1 MTNQAGRG
9 GLREQRK
16 ARTRR
21 AIQEH
26 ALRLFLD
33 KGYDA
38 TTVEEIAAAAGVS
51 HMTFFRYFPT
61 KEAVV
66 EDDDYDPII
75 ADLVRDHPTGE
86 PPLEVLRAALRAG
99 LDAVLDTD
107 RDAIYTRTRLIVTTP
122 ALRARQWRNTAA
134 TGDLLAA
141 VLADRERR
149 PVDLRLRVIA
159 AAATAALTTAL
170 TAWVE
175 DEGADDLRSLVDEA
189 FAALAPGHRSTPA
202 PDAPT
207 STATPLTGRRP
218 TTPTTDSPQ
227 RPG

>member
-1 MTNQAGRG
+1 V
-9 GLREQRK
+9 REQRK

-21 AIQEH
+21 TIQDH

-33 KGYDA
+33 QGYEH
-38 TTVEEIAAAAGVS
+38 TTVEQIAAAAGVS

-66 EDDDYDPII
+66 EDDDYDPLI
-75 ADLVRDHPTGE
+75 ADLVRARPAGE
-86 PPLEVLRAALRAG
+86 SPLEALRAALRAG

-107 RDAIYTRTRLIVTTP
+107 HDAVYARARLIVTTP
-122 ALRARQWRNTAA
+122 ALHARQWRNTAA

-141 VLADRERR
+141 ALADRERR

-159 AAATAALTTAL
+159 AAATTAITTAL

-175 DEGADDLRSLVDEA
+175 GERADDLRSLVDQA
-189 FAALAPGHRSTPA
+189 FAALG
-202 PDAPT
+202 
-207 STATPLTGRRP
+207 TGR
-218 TTPTTDSPQ
+218 
-227 RPG
+227 

>member
-1 MTNQAGRG
+1 MTTGEGGPAG
-9 GLREQRK
+9 GLRAQRK

-26 ALRLFLD
+26 ALRLFLAQ
-33 KGYDA
+33 GYEQ

-66 EDDDYDPII
+66 EDDDYDPFI
-75 ADLVRDHPTGE
+75 AELVRGRPAGE
-86 PPLEVLRAALRAG
+86 GPLEALRAALRAG

-107 RDAIYTRTRLIVTTP
+107 RDAVYARTRLIVTTP
-122 ALRARQWRNTAA
+122 ALRAGQWRNTAA
-134 TGDLLAA
+134 TADLLAGA
-141 VLADRERR
+141 LADREGQV
-149 PVDLRLRVIA
+149 VDLRLRVIA

-175 DEGADDLRSLVDEA
+175 GEGTDDLRSLVDEA
-189 FAALAPGHRSTPA
+189 FAALA
-202 PDAPT
+202 
-207 STATPLTGRRP
+207 TGR
-218 TTPTTDSPQ
+218 
-227 RPG
+227 

>member
-1 MTNQAGRG
+1 MTTEAGRG

-21 AIQEH
+21 AIQEQ

-33 KGYDA
+33 QGYER

-51 HMTFFRYFPT
+51 HMTFFRYFST

-66 EDDDYDPII
+66 EDDDYDPLI
-75 ADLVRDHPTGE
+75 AELVRARPAE
-86 PPLEVLRAALRAG
+86 ESPLEALRAALGTG

-107 RDAIYTRTRLIVTTP
+107 RDAVYARTRLVVTTP
-122 ALRARQWRNTAA
+122 ALRARQWHNTAA

-141 VLADRERR
+141 ALADRERR

-175 DEGADDLRSLVDEA
+175 RDGVDDLRSLVDQA
-189 FAALAPGHRSTPA
+189 FAALAQEP
-202 PDAPT
+202 
-207 STATPLTGRRP
+207 
-218 TTPTTDSPQ
+218 
-227 RPG
+227 